1 MTRGSNPVYTFKRAG
16 HCQSTKVSRT
26 QNFFIAFPESTIIG
40 GHLGADSFCL
50 RSQPWP
56 WRGFEVTRA
65 ENRPFFGPFLKFS
78 NGCSSAQECDCRV
91 KYASSGA
98 AWPKFSK
105 KKFFFKKFFQK
116 IWKAAKH
123 RFSRLGKNG
132 VLLEGHLHK
141 YWLRQNEHG
150 QAIETVYELFLAIY
164 ICYILS
170 SKMRKK
176 PQNRQKMT

>member
-1 MTRGSNPVYTFKRAG
+1 M
-16 HCQSTKVSRT
+16 SRT

-78 NGCSSAQECDCRV
+78 NGCSSAQKCDCRV

-105 KKFFFKKFFQK
+105 KKKKKFEKFEK
-116 IWKAAKH
+116 
-123 RFSRLGKNG
+123 
-132 VLLEGHLHK
+132 
-141 YWLRQNEHG
+141 RQNTVFHVWAKTG
-150 QAIETVYELFLAIY
+150 SCWRDICINIGFGKTSTARRSKRYMNCSWQFIFAIFYPQKCEKNLKIG
-164 ICYILS
+164 
-170 SKMRKK
+170 KK
-176 PQNRQKMT
+176 

>member
-1 MTRGSNPVYTFKRAG
+1 MEFYRDLGGNLPIRGLNCIFKRAG

-26 QNFFIAFPESTIIG
+26 QIFFIAFPESTIIG

-105 KKFFFKKFFQK
+105 KKSFKKF
-116 IWKAAKH
+116 
-123 RFSRLGKNG
+123 
-132 VLLEGHLHK
+132 EE
-141 YWLRQNEHG
+141 RQN
-150 QAIETVYELFLAIY
+150 TVFHDWAKTGACIRD
-164 ICYILS
+164 IFI
-170 SKMRKK
+170 
-176 PQNRQKMT
+176 

>member
-1 MTRGSNPVYTFKRAG
+1 MVFFTSYVQNFEHSAAFKRAG

-78 NGCSSAQECDCRV
+78 NGCSSAQKCDCRV

-105 KKFFFKKFFQK
+105 KKFFFQKFFSKNLKSGKTPFFTFGQK
-116 IWKAAKH
+116 
-123 RFSRLGKNG
+123 RG
-132 VLLEGHLHK
+132 
-141 YWLRQNEHG
+141 
-150 QAIETVYELFLAIY
+150 LAGG
-164 ICYILS
+164 
-170 SKMRKK
+170 
-176 PQNRQKMT
+176 TFA

>member
-1 MTRGSNPVYTFKRAG
+1 M
-16 HCQSTKVSRT
+16 SRT

-105 KKFFFKKFFQK
+105 KKKISKIFFKKFEK
-116 IWKAAKH
+116 
-123 RFSRLGKNG
+123 
-132 VLLEGHLHK
+132 
-141 YWLRQNEHG
+141 RQNTVFDVLAKTG
-150 QAIETVYELFLAIY
+150 ACWKDICINIGVGKTGTARRSKRYMNCSLQFIFAIFYTQK
-164 ICYILS
+164 CG
-170 SKMRKK
+170 KK
-176 PQNRQKMT
+176 PENRQKMT